1 MAQEDFHGCICV
13 AASTMPVP
21 LLISHYRGINRTRQ
35 QNTGPVVSHT
45 HSDFGVRQMV
55 QTKWQDLN
63 SWETGQHH

>member
-1 MAQEDFHGCICV
+1 
-13 AASTMPVP
+13 MPVP